1 MNRPIVY
8 RFDKE
13 FIALFMI
20 YSPRKY
26 ILSEVVCMLKLTQV
40 HLQRGTKTLLNGAD
54 LYVRPNEK
62 VGIIGKNGAGKSSFF
77 ALLLKQLEYD
87 GGAIEFNK
95 SMKIAHLA
103 QEIEATEKI
112 ALEFVI
118 DGDAEFRDLE
128 QLIDAAEAKHDGLLL
143 SNLHEKML
151 HIDGYNTSNR
161 AAALLYGLGFS
172 NDQISLPVK
181 AFSGGWR
188 MRFNLAK
195 TLMSRA
201 EFYLLDEPTNHL
213 DLEAIIWLEKWL
225 QSLKA
230 TLLII
235 SHDRDFL
242 DNVVDHIAHIENQKI
257 QYYAGNYSSFENQRS
272 EQLILQQA
280 IYEKQQRQRSH
291 MQKFVDRF
299 RYKASKAKQAQS
311 RLKALERMSL
321 VSAAHTDSEFSFGF
335 KEIDKLPIP
344 MINLE
349 NIRLGYDHKI
359 ILDKINLTINPGDR
373 YGIIGPNGA
382 GKSTFIK
389 LLASEIKPLVGEI
402 FYHNDLSIGYF
413 TQHQMEYLDITASPL
428 LHLQRIDRKVTEQ
441 IGRNFLGQFNF
452 HGDMAIN
459 PITYFSGGERARL
472 ALALLIW
479 QKPNLLLLDEPTNH
493 FDLDMRHALT
503 MALQDFTGA
512 IVLISHDRHLIRTTT
527 DELLLVY
534 QGQLKKFEFSI
545 DEYPACLDKI
555 NVTSNKP
562 VETKSTNK
570 KLARQQAAQA
580 REAAKDSKTSL
591 KQLEKK
597 MSACQTELA
606 TLAETL
612 LDASLYEA
620 ANKAKLSA
628 LLQQQGELQKQ
639 LLQFEQEWLQ
649 LAE

>member
-1 MNRPIVY
+1 
-8 RFDKE
+8 
-13 FIALFMI
+13 
-20 YSPRKY
+20 
-26 ILSEVVCMLKLTQV
+26 MLKLTQV

-54 LYVRPNEK
+54 LYIRPNEK

-87 GGAIEFNK
+87 GGSIEFNK

-112 ALEFVI
+112 ALEFVL

-128 QLIDAAEAKHDGLLL
+128 KSIDQAEAKHDGLLL

-151 HIDGYNTSNR
+151 HIDGYNASNR

-188 MRFNLAK
+188 MRLNLAK

-257 QYYAGNYSSFENQRS
+257 QYYAGNYSSFEIQRS

-280 IYEKQQRQRSH
+280 IYEKQQRQRAH

-335 KEIDKLPIP
+335 KDIDKLPRP
-344 MINLE
+344 MISLE
-349 NIRLGYDHKI
+349 KVKAGYDSNI
-359 ILDKINLTINPGDR
+359 ILDNINLTINPGDR
-373 YGIIGPNGA
+373 FGIIGPNGA

-389 LLASEIKPLVGEI
+389 LLANQLKPLSGEM
-402 FYHNDLSIGYF
+402 FFHNDLSIGYF

-428 LHLQRIDRKVTEQ
+428 LHLQRVDRKVTEQ

-534 QGQLKKFEFSI
+534 QGQVRKFEFSI

-555 NVTSNKP
+555 NVPLNKP

-580 REAAKDSKTSL
+580 REAAKDSKASL
-591 KQLEKK
+591 QQLEKK
-597 MSACQTELA
+597 MSLCQAQLA
-606 TLAETL
+606 ALAEKL
-612 LDASLYEA
+612 LDASLYETE
-620 ANKAKLSA
+620 NKAKLSQ
-628 LLQQQGELQKQ
+628 LLQQQGESQKQ
-639 LLQFEQEWLQ
+639 LQQLEQEWLQ

>member
-1 MNRPIVY
+1 
-8 RFDKE
+8 
-13 FIALFMI
+13 
-20 YSPRKY
+20 
-26 ILSEVVCMLKLTQV
+26 MLKLTQV

-62 VGIIGKNGAGKSSFF
+62 VGVIGKNGAGKSSFF

-87 GGAIEFNK
+87 GGSIEFNK
-95 SMKIAHLA
+95 SMKITHLA

-112 ALEFVI
+112 ALEFVT
-118 DGDAEFRDLE
+118 DGDQEFRALE
-128 QLIDAAEAKHDGLLL
+128 KAIEMAESKHDGLLL
-143 SNLHEKML
+143 SDLHEKML
-151 HIDGYNTSNR
+151 HIDGYNASNR
-161 AAALLYGLGFS
+161 AAALLHGLGFS
-172 NDQISLPVK
+172 HEQISQPVK

-188 MRFNLAK
+188 MRLNLAK

-230 TLLII
+230 TILII

-257 QYYAGNYSSFENQRS
+257 QYYAGNYSSFEIQRS

-280 IYEKQQRQRSH
+280 VYEKQQRQRSH
-291 MQKFVDRF
+291 MQKFVERF

-311 RLKALERMSL
+311 RLKALERMTL
-321 VSAAHTDSEFSFGF
+321 VSAAHSDSEFSFAF
-335 KEIDKLPIP
+335 KAIDKLPIP
-344 MINLE
+344 MIRLE
-349 NIRLGYDHKI
+349 NIKLGYETKI

-373 YGIIGPNGA
+373 FGIIGPNGA

-389 LLASEIKPLVGEI
+389 LLADQIKPLSGEI
-402 FYHNDLSIGYF
+402 FYHKDLSIGYF

-428 LHLQRIDRKVTEQ
+428 LHLQRIDRMVTEQ

-452 HGDMAIN
+452 HGDMAVN

-503 MALQDFTGA
+503 MALQDFAGA

-534 QGQLKKFEFSI
+534 QGGLRKFEFSI
-545 DEYPACLDKI
+545 DEYPACLDKLDSDSSSSKKI
-555 NVTSNKP
+555 P
-562 VETKSTNK
+562 EAKSVNK
-570 KLARQQAAQA
+570 KLARQQAAQS
-580 REAAKDSKTSL
+580 REAAKNSKMSL
-591 KQLEKK
+591 AQLEKN
-597 MSACQTELA
+597 MALCQSKLKNIDEK
-606 TLAETL
+606 L
-612 LDASLYEA
+612 LDAELYEA
-620 ANKAKLSA
+620 ANKAKLTQI
-628 LLQQQGELQKQ
+628 LQEQGELQKQ
-639 LLQFEQEWLQ
+639 LAQLEQDWLQ
-649 LAE
+649 LSE